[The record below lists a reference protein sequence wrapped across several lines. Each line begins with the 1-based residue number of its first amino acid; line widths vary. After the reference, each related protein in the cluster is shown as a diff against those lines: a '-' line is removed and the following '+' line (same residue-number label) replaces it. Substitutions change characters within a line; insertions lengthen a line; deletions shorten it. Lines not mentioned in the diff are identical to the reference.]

1 MASLKAENEILRARL
16 SSIEKAGND
25 DTRMEGTKAYREK
38 ATANNK
44 RDRDHSLSPPKWRL
58 KRLKLVDS
66 PRVDRTGSS
75 LTPSAL
81 STYSSHDA
89 PSPASIDMDET
100 SDAHTPFDMA
110 EDEDPVDDRLAQ
122 AGGSSAFST
131 CGLCT
136 SSVDCLC
143 RQLGIRDTAV
153 DSVSQRM
160 SLADHSLVDRRTV
173 ISVSSV
179 APIDPGSSTSRCSGD
194 PSKCTA
200 CAGNSF
206 GRTFCSSL
214 AKAAN
219 DPLTPSGH
227 AHVIASSTPTSINPK
242 LTQCC
247 KNPLNCTRGGCSSL
261 KDYQKIHAQESS
273 IRTLTKDKKNASD
286 MQEDSAM
293 NVDTV
298 SCDIAW
304 KTIEAHP
311 NAHLADPRLGP
322 SQLANLNLLADVVAG
337 RSRCTLAPGESLP
350 EPEDF
355 PKRKDPRSAS
365 ETTSIASSET
375 MTRGSARVQVGYE
388 ESVPAEIERTLV
400 PREVLE
406 RNPNRPRITIVRAEG
421 LRDAIAL
428 LNREFGCSS

>member
-1 MASLKAENEILRARL
+1 
-16 SSIEKAGND
+16 
-25 DTRMEGTKAYREK
+25 
-38 ATANNK
+38 
-44 RDRDHSLSPPKWRL
+44 
-58 KRLKLVDS
+58 
-66 PRVDRTGSS
+66 
-75 LTPSAL
+75 
-81 STYSSHDA
+81 
-89 PSPASIDMDET
+89 
-100 SDAHTPFDMA
+100 
-110 EDEDPVDDRLAQ
+110 
-122 AGGSSAFST
+122 
-131 CGLCT
+131 
-136 SSVDCLC
+136 
-143 RQLGIRDTAV
+143 
-153 DSVSQRM
+153 
-160 SLADHSLVDRRTV
+160 
-173 ISVSSV
+173 
-179 APIDPGSSTSRCSGD
+179 
-194 PSKCTA
+194 
-200 CAGNSF
+200 
-206 GRTFCSSL
+206 
-214 AKAAN
+214 
-219 DPLTPSGH
+219 
-227 AHVIASSTPTSINPK
+227 
-242 LTQCC
+242 
-247 KNPLNCTRGGCSSL
+247 
-261 KDYQKIHAQESS
+261 
-273 IRTLTKDKKNASD
+273 

-293 NVDTV
+293 NLDTV

-375 MTRGSARVQVGYE
+375 MTRGSARVLVGYE